1 MPVRITNL
9 SPGLLTLELNS
20 GESLYLAPSETS
32 RSLPD
37 LEVTGNR
44 WVQRLLD
51 RDLIAVEQEAEPA
64 AAAAAAKA
72 RPAARRKRSSKA

>member
-9 SPGLLTLELNS
+9 SSGLLTVELNS

-32 RSLPD
+32 QSLHD

-51 RDLIAVEQEAEPA
+51 RGLIAMEQEAAPA
-64 AAAAAAKA
+64 AAEA
-72 RPAARRKRSSKA
+72 RPAARRKRSSQA

>member
-9 SPGLLTLELNS
+9 SSGLLTLELNS

-51 RDLIAVEQEAEPA
+51 RDLVAVEQEAEP
-64 AAAAAAKA
+64 AAAAKA

>member
-9 SPGLLTLELNS
+9 SSGLLTLELNS

-44 WVQRLLD
+44 WIQRLLD
-51 RDLIAVEQEAEPA
+51 RDLVAVEQEAEP
-64 AAAAAAKA
+64 AAAKA